1 MIADEILKAALLG
14 TAKYMPSPSPLLQET
29 GAKIAEQQTDP
40 EDRFLKLA
48 ITTLLYEEAGKNPL
62 TVENTL
68 PACPSEALPVAT
80 EKLCGY
86 IYTALLAK
94 DDTLFEYL
102 IHIVHKQNQVLTSEL
117 VPLVLNKALEHK
129 KSAHALI
136 KTCGETGRWLCR
148 LNENWRIFFE
158 ESEED
163 NTWET
168 GNFESRK
175 IFLKNIR
182 RTDPA
187 KAIELLK
194 QALPAE
200 NAANRLALLEQLDT
214 HLSLSD
220 EPLLQSLLKDKSQKV
235 KETALRFLRKIQG
248 SFLNESYLAY
258 ILAVVSIQEERHL
271 LITKKKV
278 LIIKKDV
285 LPDEDLLKTGIDKV
299 SSDKGVP
306 DHIYIIGQ
314 MLQYIDPTILAQHLA
329 VTEPDLI
336 QLFLRHPES
345 KHLLSF
351 LAVSASV
358 FKNKSWA
365 FALLNRPEV
374 NNINLL
380 DALPEAERV
389 PFYEQFIDRNLQQ
402 LLTYLL
408 DEDYTLL
415 PLALSGSLLLH
426 LSKNP
431 YLITQP
437 VYQRLALH
445 LPTQVLPQLKRYA
458 EDTNDEYQRRYFKTQ
473 TFEMM
478 RLIDIK
484 NNLH

>member
-14 TAKYMPSPSPLLQET
+14 TDKYMPSPSLLLQQT
-29 GAKIAEQQTDP
+29 GAKIAVQQTDK

-48 ITTLLYEEAGKNPL
+48 ITTLLYEEAGRNPL

-68 PACPSEALPVAT
+68 PECPPESLLEAS

-86 IYTALLAK
+86 INTALLAK
-94 DDTLFEYL
+94 DDILFQYL
-102 IHIVHKQNQVLTSEL
+102 IQIVYKNKHVLASEL

-129 KSAHALI
+129 KSAYPLI
-136 KTCGETGRWLCR
+136 KTCGETGKWLCR
-148 LNENWRIFFE
+148 LNENWRMFFE

-175 IFLKNIR
+175 MFLKNIR
-182 RTDPA
+182 RTDSA
-187 KAIELLK
+187 KAVELLE
-194 QALPAE
+194 QTFPAE
-200 NAANRLALLEQLDT
+200 NAVNRLALLEQLEE

-220 EPLLQSLLKDKSQKV
+220 EPFLQSLLKDKSQKV
-235 KETALRFLRKIQG
+235 KETAFRLLRKIQG
-248 SFLNESYLAY
+248 SAINKNYLEY
-258 ILAVVSIQEERHL
+258 ILAVTGIKEERHL

-278 LIIKKDV
+278 LIIRDDV

-314 MLQYIDPTILAQHLA
+314 MLQDIDPKILAQHLA

-336 QLFLRHPES
+336 QLFLQHKEA

-351 LAVSASV
+351 LAGSASV

-365 FALLNRPEV
+365 LALLSRPEV
-374 NNINLL
+374 NNISLL
-380 DALPEAERV
+380 DALPEAERTA
-389 PFYEQFIDRNLQQ
+389 FYEQFIDGNLQQ

-408 DEDYTLL
+408 DDDYTLL
-415 PLALSGSLLLH
+415 PLSLSGPLLLH

-445 LPTQVLPQLKRYA
+445 LPAQILPQLKIYA
-458 EDTNDEYQRRYFKTQ
+458 EDASDEYQRRYFKTQ
-473 TFEMM
+473 AFEMM
-478 RLIDIK
+478 RIIDIK
-484 NNLH
+484 NSIN